1 MEGVGTTGTTPPFKK
16 MSWLHKCPGQKNTA
30 KIRKSGGKFVAQ
42 CGSGRVVEQTSL
54 LYCEH
59 HSPPSH
65 LGRAALYPSFSR
77 LDQATGLKNAGFK
90 VGLVLTKGSAG
101 GAMIINPIS

>member
-1 MEGVGTTGTTPPFKK
+1 MLQI
-16 MSWLHKCPGQKNTA
+16 WQKNCGPLLQ
-30 KIRKSGGKFVAQ
+30 RGG
-42 CGSGRVVEQTSL
+42 GGGGPSGRQVFFIASITRF
-54 LYCEH
+54 
-59 HSPPSH
+59 H

-77 LDQATGLKNAGFK
+77 LDLPSGLKNAGFK